1 MKKVDCKR
9 LNRKGFCKIK
19 LLSERVNI
27 REKMK
32 IKSIIFNHL
41 PLFIRIMLFRKMRMS
56 SVVGCYGH
64 VFSNALNE
72 AYETYLTPGQRADK
86 KYIDNLTND
95 IISCWLLY
103 HALPYEYFLFNF
115 EKRDHKGRW
124 AFETDTDRI
133 NTLLRVSDVENFT
146 KEINNKY
153 NFYQL
158 AKPFFKREAIKI
170 DKLSQPNDFSAF
182 VKKHGQVFIKPL
194 EGSKGKG
201 THIYSYTDET
211 QSVSYL
217 NELLEEGSLWMV
229 EERIKQSAAMGQ
241 WNETSVNTIRI
252 PSFLRGGKFSVI
264 WTRMR
269 MGKKGAIVDNA
280 GSGGIVVNVDP
291 QTGIVTSDGI
301 DESHNHFDKHPDC
314 GLTFKGWQVPRWDE
328 LLKTVEELHR
338 TVFNKHIYIAWDFAL
353 TDDGWVVI
361 EGNWGQLLGQ
371 QTASQVGVRKQF
383 HELIGDY
390 GK

>member
-1 MKKVDCKR
+1 MDT
-9 LNRKGFCKIK
+9 
-19 LLSERVNI
+19 
-27 REKMK
+27 
-32 IKSIIFNHL
+32 
-41 PLFIRIMLFRKMRMS
+41 P
-56 SVVGCYGH
+56 VGCYGH
-64 VFSNALNE
+64 VFSEALKE
-72 AYETYLTPGQRADK
+72 AYETYLTPEQRADK

-95 IISCWLLY
+95 IIGCWFRY
-103 HALPYEYFLFNF
+103 QALPYEYFLFNF
-115 EKRDHKGRW
+115 EKRDHKSRW

-133 NTLLRVSDVENFT
+133 NTLLRVSDVVSFS

-158 AKPFFKREAIKI
+158 AKSYFKREAIRI
-170 DKLSQPNDFSAF
+170 ESVNQIEEFTSF
-182 VKKHGQVFIKPL
+182 VKKHGEVFIKPL
-194 EGSKGKG
+194 DGSKGRG
-201 THIYSYTDET
+201 THVYSYVDDDAI
-211 QSVSYL
+211 VAYCK
-217 NELLEEGSLWMV
+217 ELMKEGMSWMV
-229 EERIKQSAAMGQ
+229 EQRIRQSATMGQ

-252 PSFLRGGKFSVI
+252 PSFLCDGKFTVI

-280 GSGGIVVNVDP
+280 AAGGIVVNVDP
-291 QTGIVTSDGI
+291 QTGIITSDGI
-301 DESHNHFDKHPDC
+301 DESHNHFDSHPDC
-314 GLTFKGWQVPRWDE
+314 GLSFKGWQVPRWDE

-338 TVFNKHIYIAWDFAL
+338 IVFNKHIYIAWDFAL

-371 QTASQVGVRKQF
+371 QTASQIGVRKQF